1 MFNWLVKKATKAV
14 HEAQDEIEQEKK
26 RKEAIEWGRKAAQS
40 FGADLDAYAGRRFE
54 EIQTKY
60 MKVFRDRLD
69 LAAVDDEAPPL
80 ILARIEHKI
89 FLDNVQKLKPQ
100 LVEEILTACAD
111 WMKVWAQMGNEG
123 EMKQVIEKKVDDFAL
138 TMMLEAGLTEL
149 LSRVDHL
156 KPLDEAWR
164 AANPEKS
171 AQYPPPK

>member
-26 RKEAIEWGRKAAQS
+26 LKEARELGRKAAES
-40 FGADLDAYAGRRFE
+40 FDADVDVYAGHRFE

-69 LAAVDDEAPPL
+69 LAAVDGKAPPL

-89 FLDNVQKLKPQ
+89 FLDNLHELKPK

-111 WMKVWAQMGNEG
+111 WMKVLAQMGAEG
-123 EMKQVIEKKVDDFAL
+123 QMKQVIEKKVDDFAATVL
-138 TMMLEAGLTEL
+138 HVSLGEL
-149 LSRVDHL
+149 IDRVDHL

-171 AQYPPPK
+171 AQFPPPN